1 LTDEAIAM
9 TYYEIRDPELSMSK
23 EIAGTW
29 TFAASLVCVVLL
41 ALGIFD

>member
-9 TYYEIRDPELSMSK
+9 TYYEIRDPGMSVSK

-41 ALGIFD
+41 ILGNFD